1 MAKKHG
7 RVAKR
12 KQEGGLIITSLI
24 DVFTILVV
32 YLLKNFSAEGNLV
45 SNAENLT
52 LPNSSSTKAL
62 KEVNLQIA
70 LTSDM
75 VVVDNQ
81 PICPITDVKN
91 ISNDEPDP
99 VVFRLE
105 DILKKKYAQEEEM
118 VRLGALN
125 QVTGRVI
132 LQIDKSIPFDYLFK
146 VINTCGKVGYN
157 EMKLAVMNREE

>member
-1 MAKKHG
+1 MAKSHG
-7 RVAKR
+7 RVR
-12 KQEGGLIITSLI
+12 KKKESQGLIITSLI

-32 YLLKNFSAEGNLV
+32 FLLKNFSAEGNLV

-52 LPNSSSTKAL
+52 LPNSSSTKPL